1 MEYYEHMV
9 SRILPFRRRLLQ
21 TPSVSNGKI
30 DPFLNLKKLEEFN
43 SPSFTNKVKEICAE
57 NDLLAK
63 KGGSIV
69 DELFQLDLLLILPG
83 QELPMHLNVPYF
95 WGADRSTLPQ
105 WLLVAMKNSHLF
117 EDIFIP
123 QVLFSQSFNII
134 YKL

>member
-1 MEYYEHMV
+1 
-9 SRILPFRRRLLQ
+9 
-21 TPSVSNGKI
+21 
-30 DPFLNLKKLEEFN
+30 
-43 SPSFTNKVKEICAE
+43 
-57 NDLLAK
+57 
-63 KGGSIV
+63 
-69 DELFQLDLLLILPG
+69 LLLILPG